1 MRRRHVIAGL
11 AAVLVA
17 PQQSSAEQSP
27 GKIPR
32 VGILSPGEG
41 ERTPMWNAFRQGLR
55 DLGYTEGR
63 NIILEFRL
71 GRGGYSSF
79 PQLTAELVALPVDV
93 IVSDGGVPLIMEASG
108 QVPVV
113 VPTLFDPVGRAL
125 ASSLSRPGGKVTG
138 FTLMSAELDTKR
150 LEVLRS
156 AFPHITTVS
165 ALSDPSIPAPKI
177 MLETIKRAAPSLGL
191 ASIREVE
198 APSVVA
204 LHALRPDVF
213 AGTDAVIVLGSGMFW
228 DSRLDI
234 VALINAAR
242 LPAIY
247 PEREYVD
254 DGGLM
259 VYGANVPDN
268 FRRAADYVDRILK
281 GAKPGDLPI
290 QEPVKFDFVVNLQT
304 AHELGLTIPPLILR
318 RADEVIE

>member
-1 MRRRHVIAGL
+1 MQRRSVIAGL
-11 AAVLVA
+11 AVSLIA
-17 PQQSSAEQSP
+17 PQQSLAQQVSA
-27 GKIPR
+27 KIPR
-32 VGILSPGEG
+32 VGILTPGET
-41 ERTPMWNAFRQGLR
+41 ERTPMWDAFRAGLR
-55 DLGYTEGR
+55 DLGYVEGR
-63 NIILEFRL
+63 DIILEFRP
-71 GRGGYSSF
+71 GGGYSRFS
-79 PQLTAELVALPVDV
+79 QLTAELVALPVDV
-93 IVSDGGVPLIMEASG
+93 IVSDGGVTLIIEASG

-113 VPTLFDPVGRAL
+113 IPTLYDPVGRRL
-125 ASSLSRPGGKVTG
+125 ASSLSRPEGNVTG
-138 FTLMSAELDTKR
+138 FTLMSAELDAKR

-156 AFPHITTVS
+156 AIPQMHTVS
-165 ALSDPSIPAPKI
+165 VLVDPSSPAPKI

-268 FRRAADYVDRILK
+268 FRRAADYVDRIQK

-290 QEPVKFDFVVNLQT
+290 QEPVKFDFVVNLKT
-304 AHELGLTIPPLILR
+304 ASELGLSIPRTILLL
-318 RADEVIE
+318 ADEVIE